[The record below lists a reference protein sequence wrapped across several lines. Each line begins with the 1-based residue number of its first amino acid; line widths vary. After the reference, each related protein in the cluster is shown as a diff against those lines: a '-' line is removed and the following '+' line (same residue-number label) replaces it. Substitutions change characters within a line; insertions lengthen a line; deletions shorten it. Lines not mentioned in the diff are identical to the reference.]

1 MVICLNFLKN
11 LKTIMYAK
19 LIPEAV
25 QYIKFHVKFICN
37 HLYLFI
43 IYIICLELSTKLFFT
58 TRTALS
64 NTCSSVKPSISKVTF
79 SKDVPQV
86 PCIPSFNICRRYCFS
101 FFSVIATFEV
111 TSRIFILKCFNF
123 SNYLLTLPFLL
134 CYYIERYNHMEF
146 VKRSNDIR

>member
-11 LKTIMYAK
+11 LKTMNAK

-25 QYIKFHVKFICN
+25 QYIKFHVNFICN

-43 IYIICLELSTKLFFT
+43 IYIICLESSTKLFFT

-64 NTCSSVKPSISKVTF
+64 NTCSSVKPSKSKVTF
-79 SKDVPQV
+79 SKNVPQV
-86 PCIPSFNICRRYCFS
+86 PCIPSFNICRQYCFS
-101 FFSVIATFEV
+101 LFSVIATFEV